1 MLLRELINEERKYA
15 EAAGKAEAVLEFL
28 EEFGPVPEELR
39 ERILKEE
46 DPNVLSS
53 YIKLAA
59 RCKSTEEFISS
70 IL

>member
-1 MLLRELINEERKYA
+1 MLLRELIDEERKNV
-15 EAAGKAEAVLEFL
+15 KAEVVLEFL